1 MGTPRLMPLV
11 LLVALLT
18 ACSDPTA
25 PGDGWVREP
34 GRLMPELSS
43 IQMLQMPT
51 QARAGTAFEITV
63 TTVGSSSCTRPDG
76 MTVSVS
82 GLVAD
87 VTPWDRIAPEG
98 TACTDDLHPF
108 PRTAT
113 VRFDVP
119 GAARIR
125 LHGKGDLVYEASLTV
140 MPPG

>member
-1 MGTPRLMPLV
+1 MGTPRLTPLIFLLV
-11 LLVALLT
+11 LLA
-18 ACSDPTA
+18 ACSDPAA
-25 PGDGWVREP
+25 PGDGWAREP

-43 IQMLQMPT
+43 IQVLQMPT

-76 MTVSVS
+76 ATVSVS

-108 PRTAT
+108 PRAAT
-113 VRFDVP
+113 VRFDTP
-119 GAARIR
+119 GSALIR
-125 LHGKGDLVYEASLTV
+125 LHGSGGLVYEASLTV
-140 MPPG
+140 VP